1 MDKKLL
7 PVGGVYDK
15 VEFCDIYG
23 NGELIHIKHYGSSSV
38 LGHLF
43 NQGLVSGELLKSHA
57 DYVDLAN
64 AELSA
69 AHRLTTDPIGA
80 KVPRNVSGY
89 TIVFGIIS
97 QSEQPDIHL
106 PFFAKVVLKSV
117 YTRLSELGY
126 GSIMLAKISCDP
138 MVKLRKILKPKRSR
152 KRRTKK

>member
-7 PVGGVYDK
+7 RVGGIYDK

-23 NGELIHIKHYGSSSV
+23 GGELIHIKHYGSSSV

-43 NQGLVSGELLKSHA
+43 NQGLVSGELLKSHSG
-57 DYVDLAN
+57 YIDLVN
-64 AELSA
+64 AELPV
-69 AHRLTTDPIGA
+69 AHRLPSDPMGTRM
-80 KVPRNVSGY
+80 PRDVSGY

-97 QSEQPDIHL
+97 QSEGTELHL

-126 GSIMLAKISCDP
+126 GNVMLAKISCDP
-138 MVKLRKILKPKRSR
+138 MVRVKRTLKAKRLRATR
-152 KRRTKK
+152 KKK